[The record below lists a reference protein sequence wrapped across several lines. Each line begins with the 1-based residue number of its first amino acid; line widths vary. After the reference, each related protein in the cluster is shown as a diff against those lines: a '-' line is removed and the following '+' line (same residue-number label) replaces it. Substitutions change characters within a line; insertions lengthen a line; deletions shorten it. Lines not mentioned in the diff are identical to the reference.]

1 MLSIPPI
8 ARLAASQANIK
19 QGSWDRDKATDQLKD
34 SAKNVGD
41 VLGTEFTELEKEAE
55 KASKILRKEAENEIK
70 RLKSEAK
77 EVLKKLKKELKNF
90 KK

>member
-1 MLSIPPI
+1 
-8 ARLAASQANIK
+8 LAAAQATIK
-19 QGSWDRDKATDQLKD
+19 QGTWDKNKATDQLKD

-41 VLGTEFTELEKEAE
+41 VLGAEFTELEKEAK
-55 KASKILRKEAENEIK
+55 KAAKVARKEAEKEIK

-77 EVLKKLKKELKNF
+77 DVLKKLKKELKNF